1 MSRAHSSG
9 RGGASPRGGEPSQR
23 LLRVGEAIRHALA
36 EVLARE
42 ELRDPALTGVSVTIS
57 EVKPSPDLR
66 TAHVFVLPLGG
77 RDKGEV
83 LAGLGRCAPFLRGQ
97 VAKRV
102 RLKFTPELHF
112 RLDDRFERADRIS
125 QLLNDER
132 VRADL
137 TKNPDEE

>member
-1 MSRAHSSG
+1 MSRAHSSS
-9 RGGASPRGGEPSQR
+9 RGGASSRAGEPSQR

-42 ELRDPALTGVSVTIS
+42 ELRDPALAGVSVTVS

-66 TAHVFVLPLGG
+66 NASVFVLPLGG

-83 LAGLGRCAPFLRGQ
+83 LQGLGRCAPFLRGQ

-125 QLLNDER
+125 KLLNDER

-137 TKNPDEE
+137 EKKSEDE

>member
-1 MSRAHSSG
+1 MSRAHSSS
-9 RGGASPRGGEPSQR
+9 RGGASTRGGEPSQR

-42 ELRDPALTGVSVTIS
+42 ELRDPALAGVSVTVS

-66 TAHVFVLPLGG
+66 TANVFVMPLGG
-77 RDKGEV
+77 GDKREV
-83 LAGLGRCAPFLRGQ
+83 IQGLGRCAPFLRGQ

-137 TKNPDEE
+137 EKKPEE

>member
-1 MSRAHSSG
+1 MSRA
-9 RGGASPRGGEPSQR
+9 RTTTRGGEPSQR

-42 ELRDPALTGVSVTIS
+42 ELRDPALAGVSVTIS

-66 TAHVFVLPLGG
+66 SAAVFVMPLGG
-77 RDKGEV
+77 GDKREV
-83 LAGLGRCAPFLRGQ
+83 IQGLGRCAPFLRGQ
-97 VAKRV
+97 VARRV
-102 RLKFTPELHF
+102 QLKFTPELHF
-112 RLDDRFERADRIS
+112 HLDDRFDRADRIS

-137 TKNPDEE
+137 GKKTEE

>member
-1 MSRAHSSG
+1 MSRARSSA
-9 RGGASPRGGEPSQR
+9 RGAEPSQR

-36 EVLARE
+36 EVLTRE
-42 ELRDPALTGVSVTIS
+42 ELRDPALSGVSVTVS
-57 EVKPSPDLR
+57 EVKPSADLR
-66 TAHVFVLPLGG
+66 SANVFVLPLGG

-83 LAGLGRCAPFLRGQ
+83 LEGLARCAPFLRGQ

-112 RLDDRFERADRIS
+112 RLDDRFERAERIAK
-125 QLLNDER
+125 LLNDER

-137 TKNPDEE
+137 EKKSEE

>member
-1 MSRAHSSG
+1 MPRSRTTT
-9 RGGASPRGGEPSQR
+9 RGGEPSQR

-42 ELRDPALTGVSVTIS
+42 ELRDPALAGVSLTVT
-57 EVKPSPDLR
+57 EVRPSPDLR
-66 TAHVFVLPLGG
+66 TANVFVLPLGG

-83 LAGLGRCAPFLRGQ
+83 MEGLGRCAPFLRGQ

-102 RLKFTPELHF
+102 HLKFAPDLHF
-112 RLDDRFERADRIS
+112 HLDRQFERSDRIT
-125 QLLNDER
+125 QILNDER

-137 TKNPDEE
+137 VKKTED